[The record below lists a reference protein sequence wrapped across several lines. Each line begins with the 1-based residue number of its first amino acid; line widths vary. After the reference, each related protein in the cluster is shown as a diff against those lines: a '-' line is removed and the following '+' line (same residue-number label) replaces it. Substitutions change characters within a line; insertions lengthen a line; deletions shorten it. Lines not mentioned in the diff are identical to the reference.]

1 MFCEGKGDFLDTS
14 FFVAL
19 SPIIWLVIALIG
31 LKLPAFQ
38 ACSVALVIS
47 FFTATNFFNMPNQD
61 ALTAALEGTT
71 MALWPIIWVIISA
84 IFTYNLSVF
93 TKGMDTIKEMLN
105 SVSTDQRVIVLL
117 IAWGFGGFLECM
129 SGFGTAVAIGASMLA
144 SIGIAP
150 ISAIIVCLLANAMQ
164 SSYGSIGL
172 PLITLSQLTGFEGSQ
187 VATFTTIQ
195 LGLLMVIMPFLM
207 IVTFGQSLKSLKGVI
222 PVCLVAGLGFFLPA
236 LVAGYFMDAG
246 LSGVAGAIFS
256 MCLIIAYAKTFP
268 VKDPE
273 YQIQSVAEKT
283 NIPFNTGLKA
293 WLPFILIFVFLIV
306 TSKLVPPV
314 NEFLSQFKTS
324 IPIYTGE
331 GAGLYTF
338 TWIVTPGT
346 LILTSAIISGFVQGA
361 TVSDM
366 LQVLSRTVKTLVPT
380 FITMITII
388 STARIMGYS
397 GMITTMAE
405 TTVAVTGAMFPAIS
419 PLLGAAGSFIT
430 GSATTSGVLFGT
442 LQADSA
448 LAIGASEIGQSWLVA
463 ANAAGAC
470 VGKIISPQSIA
481 IGVAAVGIHGVESQ
495 IMKFAIKVFLP
506 FIIAMGII
514 VYFGLGIV
522 ETML

>member
-1 MFCEGKGDFLDTS
+1 MSTL
-14 FFVAL
+14 FFAAL
-19 SPIIWLVIALIG
+19 APIIWLVIALSI

-47 FFTATNFFNMPNQD
+47 FFIATNFFGMNYQD
-61 ALTAALEGTT
+61 TFTAALEGGT
-71 MALWPIIWVIISA
+71 MAVWPIIWVIISA

-144 SIGIAP
+144 SIGINP

-172 PLITLSQLTGFEGSQ
+172 PLTTLSQLTGFEGAQ
-187 VATFTTIQ
+187 IATFTTIQ
-195 LGLLMVIMPFLM
+195 LGLFITIMPFLM
-207 IVTFGQSLKSLKGVI
+207 IVTFGQSLKALKGVI
-222 PVCLVAGLGFFLPA
+222 SVCLVAGLGFFLPA
-236 LVAGYFMDAG
+236 VGAGYFMGAG
-246 LSGVAGAIFS
+246 IAGVAGAIFS
-256 MCLIIAYAKTFP
+256 MGLIILYAKNFP
-268 VKDPE
+268 VKDPK
-273 YQIQSVAEKT
+273 YQIQSIEDKAGISFDK
-283 NIPFNTGLKA
+283 GLKA
-293 WLPFILIFVFLIV
+293 WLPFILIFVFLIA
-306 TSKLVPPV
+306 TSKLVPPIH
-314 NEFLSQFKTS
+314 EFLSQVKTS
-324 IPIYTGE
+324 IAIYTGE

-346 LILTSAIISGFVQGA
+346 LIMTAAIISGIVQGA
-361 TVSDM
+361 TFSDM
-366 LQVLSRTVKTLVPT
+366 AQVLGRTIKTLIPT

-388 STARIMGYS
+388 ATARIMGYS
-397 GMITTMAE
+397 GMITTMA
-405 TTVAVTGAMFPAIS
+405 TITVAATGTFYPFIS
-419 PLLGAAGSFIT
+419 PLIGAAGSFIT
-430 GSATTSGVLFGT
+430 GSATTSGVLFGK

-448 LAIGASEIGQSWLVA
+448 LAIGAPEIGQAWVAA

-495 IMKFAIKVFLP
+495 IMKFAVKVFLP
-506 FIIAMGII
+506 FIVIMGCII
-514 VYFGLGIV
+514 YFGQSVV
-522 ETML
+522 ENLL

>member
-1 MFCEGKGDFLDTS
+1 MDTL
-14 FFVAL
+14 FFAAL
-19 SPIIWLVIALIG
+19 VPIIWLIIALIG

-38 ACSVALVIS
+38 ACTGALIIS
-47 FFTATNFFNMPNQD
+47 FFIATNFFGMTYQD
-61 ALTAALEGTT
+61 TFTAGLEGAT
-71 MALWPIIWVIISA
+71 MALWPIIWVIIAA

-144 SIGIAP
+144 SIGINP
-150 ISAIIVCLLANAMQ
+150 ISAITVALLANAMQ

-172 PLITLSQLTGFEGSQ
+172 PLTTLAQLTGFESAQ
-187 VATFTTIQ
+187 IATFATIQ

-207 IVTFGQSLKSLKGVI
+207 VVTFGGSLKALRGMVPI
-222 PVCLVAGLGFFLPA
+222 CLVAGLGFLLPA
-236 LVAGYFMDAG
+236 VFAG
-246 LSGVAGAIFS
+246 LFMGAGLTGVAGSIIS
-256 MCLIIAYAKTFP
+256 MGLVVVYAKYFP

-273 YQIQSVAEKT
+273 YQIQSVEDKSEITFEK
-283 NIPFNTGLKA
+283 GLKA
-293 WLPFILIFVFLIV
+293 WLPFILIFVFLIL
-306 TSKLVPPV
+306 TSKLVPPI
-314 NEFLSQFKTS
+314 NEFLSQAKTS
-324 IPIYTGE
+324 IAIYTGE

-338 TWIVTPGT
+338 VWIVTPGT
-346 LILTSAIISGFVQGA
+346 LIMTAAIISGFVQGA
-361 TVSDM
+361 TVNDM
-366 LQVLSRTVKTLVPT
+366 LSVLSRTIKTMIPT

-388 STARIMGYS
+388 ATARIMGYS
-397 GMITTMAE
+397 GMITIMAT
-405 TTVAVTGAMFPAIS
+405 TTVAATGTFYPFIS
-419 PLLGAAGSFIT
+419 PLIGAAGSFIT
-430 GSATTSGVLFGT
+430 GSATTSGVLFGK

-448 LAIGASEIGQSWLVA
+448 LAIGANEIGQAWMAA

-506 FIIAMGII
+506 FVILMGFI
-514 VYFGLGIV
+514 VYFGQAIV
-522 ETML
+522 ENLL

>member
-1 MFCEGKGDFLDTS
+1 MMFFA
-14 FFVAL
+14 AL
-19 SPIIWLVIALIG
+19 APIIWLIIALIV
-31 LKLPAFQ
+31 LKLPAYQ
-38 ACSVALVIS
+38 ACAVALIIS
-47 FFTATNFFNMPNQD
+47 FIVASNVFDMTYQNAI
-61 ALTAALEGTT
+61 TAALEGGT

-84 IFTYNLSVF
+84 IFTYNLSVY
-93 TKGMDTIKEMLN
+93 TKGIETIKEMLN

-144 SIGIAP
+144 SIGINP
-150 ISAIIVCLLANAMQ
+150 ISAIIVCLLANAVQ

-172 PLITLSQLTGFEGSQ
+172 PLTTLAQLTNFEGSQ
-187 VATFTTIQ
+187 IATFTTIQ
-195 LGLLMVIMPFLM
+195 LALMMIIMPFLM
-207 IVTFGQSLKSLKGVI
+207 LVIFGKSLKALNGMI
-222 PVCLVAGLGFFLPA
+222 PVCLVAGLGFLLPA
-236 LVAGYFMDAG
+236 LIAGYFMGAG

-256 MCLIIAYAKTFP
+256 MGLIVVYARMFP
-268 VKDPE
+268 VHNPDYEIEVPE
-273 YQIQSVAEKT
+273 EKSEIST
-283 NIPFNTGLKA
+283 SKAIKA
-293 WLPFILIFVFLIV
+293 WLPFILIFVFLIL

-314 NEFLSQFKTS
+314 HELLIQFKTS

-331 GAGLYTF
+331 GAGPYTF
-338 TWIVTPGT
+338 VWIVTPGT

-366 LQVLSRTVKTLVPT
+366 LSVLNRTVKTLVPT

-388 STARIMGYS
+388 GTARIMGYS
-397 GMITTMAE
+397 GMINTMAT
-405 TTVAVTGAMFPAIS
+405 TTVEATGTFYPAIS
-419 PLLGAAGSFIT
+419 PLIGAAGSFIT
-430 GSATTSGVLFGT
+430 GSATTSGVLFGN

-448 LAIGASEIGQSWLVA
+448 AVIGASKVGQAWMAA

-506 FIIAMGII
+506 FIIMMGCI
-514 VYFGLGIV
+514 VYFGLSLVDSFAI
-522 ETML
+522 

>member
-1 MFCEGKGDFLDTS
+1 MSTL
-14 FFVAL
+14 FFAAL
-19 SPIIWLVIALIG
+19 VPIIWLIIALIG

-38 ACSVALVIS
+38 ACTGALIIS
-47 FFTATNFFNMPNQD
+47 FLIATNFFGMSYQD
-61 ALTAALEGTT
+61 TFTAALEGGT
-71 MALWPIIWVIISA
+71 MAVWPIIWVIIAA

-144 SIGIAP
+144 SIGINP
-150 ISAIIVCLLANAMQ
+150 IAAISVCLLANAMQ

-172 PLITLSQLTGFEGSQ
+172 PLTTLAQLTGFDSAQ
-187 VATFTTIQ
+187 IATFATVQ

-207 IVTFGQSLKSLKGVI
+207 IVTFGGSLKALRGMI
-222 PVCLVAGLGFFLPA
+222 PICLVAGLGFLLPA
-236 LVAGYFMDAG
+236 IFAG
-246 LSGVAGAIFS
+246 LFMGAGLTGVAGSIFS
-256 MCLIIAYAKTFP
+256 MGLIVVYAKYFP

-273 YQIQSVAEKT
+273 YQIQSVAEETKISFDT
-283 NIPFNTGLKA
+283 ALKA

-324 IPIYTGE
+324 VAIYTGE

-346 LILTSAIISGFVQGA
+346 LIMTSAIISGFVQGA
-361 TVSDM
+361 TVNDM
-366 LQVLSRTVKTLVPT
+366 LNVLGRTIKTMTPT

-388 STARIMGYS
+388 GTARIMGYS
-397 GMITTMAE
+397 GMITTMAT
-405 TTVAVTGAMFPAIS
+405 TTVAATGAFYPFIS
-419 PLLGAAGSFIT
+419 PLIGAAGSFIT
-430 GSATTSGVLFGT
+430 GSATTSGVLFGK

-448 LAIGASEIGQSWLVA
+448 LAIGANEIGQSWMAA
-463 ANAAGAC
+463 ANASGAC

-506 FIIAMGII
+506 FIVMMGCI
-514 VYFGLGIV
+514 VYFGQAVV
-522 ETML
+522 ESLL